1 MKNSKPVLVIGLVL
15 LVVATAVYLKRPQPE
30 QPAPVPRQASP
41 APAAQPA
48 PEPAIRYPIA
58 PDTPAPVTTD
68 QPAPDLA
75 PESPVGT
82 SAPIAPPPEPESLPA
97 LDDSDAALS
106 AALGAVFATG
116 GFEQLLYPDR
126 RIRRLVVSVDNLPG
140 KQFPRS
146 NYRVARSTPG
156 LLLVTRETEGD
167 EERLFLSP
175 DNYARYELFIA
186 LADSIDS
193 AALVAV
199 YRRFYPLFQ
208 AAYEN
213 LGYPSSAYFNDR
225 LVDVIDELLATPEVS
240 GRIELV
246 RPHVLYRF
254 ADPALERLS
263 AGQKV
268 LLRVGPENAHKLRL
282 KLQEIRHFLVGGA
295 PAG

>member
-1 MKNSKPVLVIGLVL
+1 
-15 LVVATAVYLKRPQPE
+15 
-30 QPAPVPRQASP
+30 
-41 APAAQPA
+41 
-48 PEPAIRYPIA
+48 
-58 PDTPAPVTTD
+58 
-68 QPAPDLA
+68 
-75 PESPVGT
+75 
-82 SAPIAPPPEPESLPA
+82 
-97 LDDSDAALS
+97 
-106 AALGAVFATG
+106 
-116 GFEQLLYPDR
+116 
-126 RIRRLVVSVDNLPG
+126 VDNLPG

>member
-1 MKNSKPVLVIGLVL
+1 MKNSKRVLVFGLVL
-15 LVVATAVYLKRPQPE
+15 LVIATAIYLKRPEPE
-30 QPAPVPRQASP
+30 QPPTAQRQAP
-41 APAAQPA
+41 PAAA
-48 PEPAIRYPIA
+48 AEPAIRYPIS
-58 PDTPAPVTTD
+58 PDTAAPVAPAVVD
-68 QPAPDLA
+68 QPVPAEAPG
-75 PESPVGT
+75 SPAV
-82 SAPIAPPPEPESLPA
+82 AQEPIAPEPEPEPLPT

-116 GFEQLLYPDR
+116 GYEKLLYPDR

-140 KQFPRS
+140 QQFPRS

-167 EERLFLSP
+167 AERLFLNP
-175 DNYARYELFIA
+175 DNYARYERFVT

-208 AAYEN
+208 AVYET
-213 LGYPSSAYFNDR
+213 LGYPPSAYFNDR

-254 ADPALERLS
+254 ADPVLERLS

-282 KLQEIRHFLVGGA
+282 KLHEIRHYLVGTT
-295 PAG
+295 PAD